1 MSKTRILITTTS
13 FQDTPGR
20 HHDLLPADQFEIER
34 ARGPLPEAEIL
45 RLVGAHDAI
54 ICGDDAFT
62 KPVLQKCLPK
72 LRVLSKYGIGVDKID
87 IPAATELKIPVTFCP
102 GVNHV
107 TVAEHTFGLL
117 LSLTRLIPPQDA
129 LIKKG
134 EWKRSTGR
142 ELAGK
147 TMGILGLGRIG
158 KEVAKRAKAF
168 DMNVCAFDLY
178 WDDAF
183 AKQYGVERKPAGEDV
198 LKTAEVVSLELTM
211 SGSRIVDQRDSHF
224 GARGWCACCP
234 FGQTDS
240 TIEQFA
246 CAFCSPTMTAS
257 TAPASP
263 RWRQW
268 PRGSARSTSSR
279 RTSSSPRWGTRSRI
293 HGPSR
298 SSGRRSIIAMRIAS
312 TVRRLTAS
320 RLASHCSRA
329 STSCSPESTSD
340 RIWATRCGTRGRSPR
355 RSRRRSSAS
364 VVSR

>member
-1 MSKTRILITTTS
+1 MTKHRILITTTS

-20 HHDLLPADQFEIER
+20 HHDLLPADQFDIDR

-45 RLVGAHDAI
+45 RLVGSHDAI

-62 KPVLQKCLPK
+62 KQVLQKCLPK

-129 LIKKG
+129 LIRKG

-158 KEVAKRAKAF
+158 KEVAKRARAF

-183 AKQYGVERKPAGEDV
+183 AKQVGVERKPTGEDV
-198 LKTAEVVSLELTM
+198 LKASEVVSLHMNLTDENKDYM
-211 SGSRIVDQRDSHF
+211 N
-224 GARGWCACCP
+224 
-234 FGQTDS
+234 
-240 TIEQFA
+240 
-246 CAFCSPTMTAS
+246 
-257 TAPASP
+257 
-263 RWRQW
+263 
-268 PRGSARSTSSR
+268 
-279 RTSSSPRWGTRSRI
+279 
-293 HGPSR
+293 
-298 SSGRRSIIAMRIAS
+298 
-312 TVRRLTAS
+312 AS
-320 RLASHCSRA
+320 RLAIMKRGAYLINCARGGLVHQGDIAAALKSGQLGGYGADVVEPEPIDKSNPLLGAPNVVLTPHTGSR
-329 STSCSPESTSD
+329 TYESVE
-340 RIWATRCGTRGRSPR
+340 RQALMAAENMIRVLGGQAPH
-355 RSRRRSSAS
+355 AQANKL
-364 VVSR
+364 

>member
-20 HHDLLPADQFEIER
+20 HHDLLPADQFEIDR
-34 ARGPLPEAEIL
+34 ARGPLAEADIL

-62 KPVLQKCLPK
+62 KPVLEKCLPK
-72 LRVLSKYGIGVDKID
+72 LKVLAKYGIGVDKID
-87 IPAATELKIPVTFCP
+87 IAAATALRIPVTFCP

-117 LSLTRLIPPQDA
+117 LSLTRLIPQQDA

-168 DMNVCAFDLY
+168 EMNVCAFDLY

-183 AKQYGVERKPAGEDV
+183 AKQYGVERKETGEDV
-198 LKTAEVVSLELTM
+198 LKASEVVSLHMNLTEENKDYINLGRIALM
-211 SGSRIVDQRDSHF
+211 KRGAYLLNCARGGLINQADVAGALKQGLLGGYGCDVVEPEPIEKTNPLLAAPNVVFTPHTGSRTYESVERQALMAAENMIRVLK
-224 GARGWCACCP
+224 G
-234 FGQTDS
+234 
-240 TIEQFA
+240 E
-246 CAFCSPTMTAS
+246 
-257 TAPASP
+257 APHA
-263 RWRQW
+263 Q
-268 PRGSARSTSSR
+268 ANKF
-279 RTSSSPRWGTRSRI
+279 
-293 HGPSR
+293 
-298 SSGRRSIIAMRIAS
+298 
-312 TVRRLTAS
+312 
-320 RLASHCSRA
+320 
-329 STSCSPESTSD
+329 
-340 RIWATRCGTRGRSPR
+340 
-355 RSRRRSSAS
+355 
-364 VVSR
+364 

>member
-20 HHDLLPADQFEIER
+20 HHDLLPADQFEIDR

-45 RLVGAHDAI
+45 RLVGQHDAI

-62 KPVLQKCLPK
+62 KQVLQKCLPK

-183 AKQYGVERKPAGEDV
+183 AKQYGVERKSTGEDV
-198 LKTAEVVSLELTM
+198 LKSSEVVSLHMNLTDENKEWLNASRISGM
-211 SGSRIVDQRDSHF
+211 KRGAYLLNCARGGLVHQGDIAAALKSGQLGGYGADVVEPEPIEKSNPLLGAPNVVLTPHTGSRTYESVERQALMAAENMIRVL
-224 GARGWCACCP
+224 G
-234 FGQTDS
+234 GQ
-240 TIEQFA
+240 
-246 CAFCSPTMTAS
+246 
-257 TAPASP
+257 APHA
-263 RWRQW
+263 Q
-268 PRGSARSTSSR
+268 ANK
-279 RTSSSPRWGTRSRI
+279 
-293 HGPSR
+293 
-298 SSGRRSIIAMRIAS
+298 
-312 TVRRLTAS
+312 L
-320 RLASHCSRA
+320 
-329 STSCSPESTSD
+329 
-340 RIWATRCGTRGRSPR
+340 
-355 RSRRRSSAS
+355 
-364 VVSR
+364 

>member
-20 HHDLLPADQFEIER
+20 HHDLLPADKFEIER

-45 RLVGAHDAI
+45 RLVGSHDAI

-62 KPVLQKCLPK
+62 KQVLQKCLPK

-87 IPAATELKIPVTFCP
+87 IPAATELRIPVTFCP

-158 KEVAKRAKAF
+158 KEVAKRARAF

-178 WDDAF
+178 WDEAF
-183 AKQYGVERKPAGEDV
+183 AKQYGVERKPTGEEV
-198 LKTAEVVSLELTM
+198 LKASEVVSLHMNLTEENKE
-211 SGSRIVDQRDSHF
+211 
-224 GARGWCACCP
+224 W
-234 FGQTDS
+234 
-240 TIEQFA
+240 
-246 CAFCSPTMTAS
+246 
-257 TAPASP
+257 
-263 RWRQW
+263 
-268 PRGSARSTSSR
+268 
-279 RTSSSPRWGTRSRI
+279 
-293 HGPSR
+293 
-298 SSGRRSIIAMRIAS
+298 
-312 TVRRLTAS
+312 LNAS
-320 RLASHCSRA
+320 RLATMKRGAYLINCARGGLVHQGDIAAALKSGQLGGYGADVVEPEPIEKSNPLLGAPNVVLTPHTGSR
-329 STSCSPESTSD
+329 TYESVE
-340 RIWATRCGTRGRSPR
+340 RQALMAAENMIRVLGGQAPH
-355 RSRRRSSAS
+355 AQANKL
-364 VVSR
+364 

>member
-45 RLVGAHDAI
+45 RLVGSHDAI

-183 AKQYGVERKPAGEDV
+183 AKQVGVERKQTGEEV
-198 LKTAEVVSLELTM
+198 LQASEVVSLHMNLTEENKEY
-211 SGSRIVDQRDSHF
+211 INQ
-224 GARGWCACCP
+224 
-234 FGQTDS
+234 
-240 TIEQFA
+240 
-246 CAFCSPTMTAS
+246 
-257 TAPASP
+257 
-263 RWRQW
+263 
-268 PRGSARSTSSR
+268 
-279 RTSSSPRWGTRSRI
+279 
-293 HGPSR
+293 
-298 SSGRRSIIAMRIAS
+298 
-312 TVRRLTAS
+312 S
-320 RLASHCSRA
+320 RLALMKRGAYLINCARGGLISQADVAAALKQGILGGYGADVVEPEPIEKTNPLLAAPNVVLTPHVASR
-329 STSCSPESTSD
+329 TYESVE
-340 RIWATRCGTRGRSPR
+340 RQATMAAENMIRVLKGEAPH
-355 RSRRRSSAS
+355 AQANKL
-364 VVSR
+364 

>member
-20 HHDLLPADQFEIER
+20 HHDLLPADQFEIDR

-45 RLVGAHDAI
+45 RLVGSHDAI

-62 KPVLQKCLPK
+62 KQVLQKCLPK

-158 KEVAKRAKAF
+158 KEVAKRARAF

-183 AKQYGVERKPAGEDV
+183 ANQHGVERKPTGEDV
-198 LKTAEVVSLELTM
+198 LKASEVVSLHMNLTDENKEYINLSRIAFM
-211 SGSRIVDQRDSHF
+211 KKGAYLINCARGGLIHQADVAAALKQGLLGGYGADVVEPEPIEKTNPLLGAPNVVLTPHTGSRTYESVERQAVMAAENMIRVL
-224 GARGWCACCP
+224 G
-234 FGQTDS
+234 GQ
-240 TIEQFA
+240 
-246 CAFCSPTMTAS
+246 
-257 TAPASP
+257 APHA
-263 RWRQW
+263 Q
-268 PRGSARSTSSR
+268 ANK
-279 RTSSSPRWGTRSRI
+279 
-293 HGPSR
+293 
-298 SSGRRSIIAMRIAS
+298 
-312 TVRRLTAS
+312 L
-320 RLASHCSRA
+320 
-329 STSCSPESTSD
+329 
-340 RIWATRCGTRGRSPR
+340 
-355 RSRRRSSAS
+355 
-364 VVSR
+364 

>member
-20 HHDLLPADQFEIER
+20 HHDLLPADQFEIDR

-45 RLVGAHDAI
+45 RLVGDHDAI

-62 KPVLQKCLPK
+62 RQVLEKCLPK
-72 LRVLSKYGIGVDKID
+72 LKVLAKYGIGVDKID
-87 IPAATELKIPVTFCP
+87 VAAATALKIPVTFCP

-117 LSLTRLIPPQDA
+117 LSLTRLIPQQDA

-183 AKQYGVERKPAGEDV
+183 AKQYGVVRKETGEDV
-198 LKTAEVVSLELTM
+198 LKESEVVSLHMNLTEENKDYINLNRIAFM
-211 SGSRIVDQRDSHF
+211 KRGAYLLNCARGGLVNQADVAAALKQGFLGGYGCDVVEPEPIDKSNPLLAAPNVVFTPHTGSRTYESVERQALMAAENMIRVLKGD
-224 GARGWCACCP
+224 
-234 FGQTDS
+234 
-240 TIEQFA
+240 
-246 CAFCSPTMTAS
+246 
-257 TAPASP
+257 APHA
-263 RWRQW
+263 Q
-268 PRGSARSTSSR
+268 ANKF
-279 RTSSSPRWGTRSRI
+279 
-293 HGPSR
+293 
-298 SSGRRSIIAMRIAS
+298 
-312 TVRRLTAS
+312 
-320 RLASHCSRA
+320 
-329 STSCSPESTSD
+329 
-340 RIWATRCGTRGRSPR
+340 
-355 RSRRRSSAS
+355 
-364 VVSR
+364 

>member
-1 MSKTRILITTTS
+1 MSNKTRILITTTS

-20 HHDLLPADQFEIER
+20 HHDLLPADQYEIER

-45 RLVGAHDAI
+45 KLVGSHDAI

-62 KPVLQKCLPK
+62 KQVLQKCLPK

-87 IPAATELKIPVTFCP
+87 IPAATDLKIPVTFCP

-158 KEVAKRAKAF
+158 KEVAKRARAF

-178 WDDAF
+178 WDEAF
-183 AKQYGVERKPAGEDV
+183 AKQHGVERKPTGEDV
-198 LKTAEVVSLELTM
+198 LKASEVVSLHMNLT
-211 SGSRIVDQRDSHF
+211 DENKE
-224 GARGWCACCP
+224 W
-234 FGQTDS
+234 
-240 TIEQFA
+240 
-246 CAFCSPTMTAS
+246 
-257 TAPASP
+257 
-263 RWRQW
+263 
-268 PRGSARSTSSR
+268 
-279 RTSSSPRWGTRSRI
+279 
-293 HGPSR
+293 
-298 SSGRRSIIAMRIAS
+298 
-312 TVRRLTAS
+312 LNAS
-320 RLASHCSRA
+320 RLSAMKRGAYLINCARGGLVHQGDIAAALKSGQLGGYGADVVEPEPIEKTNPLLGAPNVVLTPHTGSR
-329 STSCSPESTSD
+329 TYESVE
-340 RIWATRCGTRGRSPR
+340 RQALMAAENMLRVLGGQAPH
-355 RSRRRSSAS
+355 AQANK
-364 VVSR
+364 V

>member
-1 MSKTRILITTTS
+1 MTKTRILITTTS

-20 HHDLLPADQFEIER
+20 HHDLLPADQFEIDR

-45 RLVGAHDAI
+45 RLVGDHDAI

-62 KPVLQKCLPK
+62 KQVLQKCLPK

-87 IPAATELKIPVTFCP
+87 VAAATALKIPVTFCP

-117 LSLTRLIPPQDA
+117 LSLTRLIPQQDA

-158 KEVAKRAKAF
+158 KEVAKRARAF

-183 AKQYGVERKPAGEDV
+183 AKQYGVERKETGEDV
-198 LKTAEVVSLELTM
+198 LKASEVVSLHMNLTEENKDYINLARIAFM
-211 SGSRIVDQRDSHF
+211 KRGAYLLNCARGGLVNQADVAAALKQGLLGGYGCDVVEPEPIDKSNPLLAAPNVVFTPHTGSRTYESVERQAMMAAENMIRVLK
-224 GARGWCACCP
+224 G
-234 FGQTDS
+234 
-240 TIEQFA
+240 E
-246 CAFCSPTMTAS
+246 
-257 TAPASP
+257 APHA
-263 RWRQW
+263 Q
-268 PRGSARSTSSR
+268 ANK
-279 RTSSSPRWGTRSRI
+279 
-293 HGPSR
+293 
-298 SSGRRSIIAMRIAS
+298 
-312 TVRRLTAS
+312 L
-320 RLASHCSRA
+320 
-329 STSCSPESTSD
+329 
-340 RIWATRCGTRGRSPR
+340 
-355 RSRRRSSAS
+355 
-364 VVSR
+364 

>member
-1 MSKTRILITTTS
+1 MSKMRILITTTS

-20 HHDLLPADQFEIER
+20 HHDLLPADQFEIDR

-45 RLVGAHDAI
+45 RLVGTHDAI

-62 KPVLQKCLPK
+62 KPVLEKCLPK
-72 LRVLSKYGIGVDKID
+72 LKVLAKYGIGVDKID
-87 IPAATELKIPVTFCP
+87 VAAATALRIPVTFCP

-117 LSLTRLIPPQDA
+117 LSLTRLIPQQDA

-183 AKQYGVERKPAGEDV
+183 AKQYGVERKPTGEDV
-198 LKTAEVVSLELTM
+198 LKSSEVVSLHMNLTEENKDYINTARIALM
-211 SGSRIVDQRDSHF
+211 KRGAYLLNCARGGLINQADVAAALKQGLLGGYGCDVVEPEPIDKSNPLLGAPNVVFTPHTGSRTYESVERQALMAAENMIRVLK
-224 GARGWCACCP
+224 G
-234 FGQTDS
+234 
-240 TIEQFA
+240 E
-246 CAFCSPTMTAS
+246 
-257 TAPASP
+257 APHA
-263 RWRQW
+263 Q
-268 PRGSARSTSSR
+268 ANKF
-279 RTSSSPRWGTRSRI
+279 
-293 HGPSR
+293 
-298 SSGRRSIIAMRIAS
+298 
-312 TVRRLTAS
+312 
-320 RLASHCSRA
+320 
-329 STSCSPESTSD
+329 
-340 RIWATRCGTRGRSPR
+340 
-355 RSRRRSSAS
+355 
-364 VVSR
+364 

>member
-45 RLVGAHDAI
+45 RLVGSHDAI

-62 KPVLQKCLPK
+62 KQVLQKCLPK

-183 AKQYGVERKPAGEDV
+183 AKQVGVERKPTGEDV
-198 LKTAEVVSLELTM
+198 LKASEVVSLHMNLTEENKEYVNLSRIAFM
-211 SGSRIVDQRDSHF
+211 KKGAYLINCARGGLINQADVAAALKQGLLGGYGADVVEPEPIEKSNPLLGAPNVVLTPHTGSRTYESVERQALMAAENMIRVL
-224 GARGWCACCP
+224 G
-234 FGQTDS
+234 GQ
-240 TIEQFA
+240 
-246 CAFCSPTMTAS
+246 
-257 TAPASP
+257 APHA
-263 RWRQW
+263 Q
-268 PRGSARSTSSR
+268 ANK
-279 RTSSSPRWGTRSRI
+279 
-293 HGPSR
+293 
-298 SSGRRSIIAMRIAS
+298 
-312 TVRRLTAS
+312 L
-320 RLASHCSRA
+320 
-329 STSCSPESTSD
+329 
-340 RIWATRCGTRGRSPR
+340 
-355 RSRRRSSAS
+355 
-364 VVSR
+364 

>member
-20 HHDLLPADQFEIER
+20 HHELLPADTFEIER

-45 RLVGAHDAI
+45 KLVGTHDAI

-62 KPVLQKCLPK
+62 RPVLEKCLPR

-87 IPAATELKIPVTFCP
+87 IPAATALKIPVTFCP

-129 LIKKG
+129 MIKKG

-158 KEVAKRAKAF
+158 KEVAKRARAF

-183 AKQYGVERKPAGEDV
+183 AKQYGVERKPTGEDV
-198 LKTAEVVSLELTM
+198 LKASEVVSLHMNLTEENK
-211 SGSRIVDQRDSHF
+211 D
-224 GARGWCACCP
+224 W
-234 FGQTDS
+234 
-240 TIEQFA
+240 
-246 CAFCSPTMTAS
+246 
-257 TAPASP
+257 
-263 RWRQW
+263 
-268 PRGSARSTSSR
+268 
-279 RTSSSPRWGTRSRI
+279 
-293 HGPSR
+293 
-298 SSGRRSIIAMRIAS
+298 
-312 TVRRLTAS
+312 LNAS
-320 RLASHCSRA
+320 RLGVMKRGAYLINCARGGLVHQGDISAALKSGQLGGYGADVVEPEPIEKTNPLLGAPNVVLTPHTGSR
-329 STSCSPESTSD
+329 TFESVE
-340 RIWATRCGTRGRSPR
+340 RQALMAAENMIRVLGGQAPH
-355 RSRRRSSAS
+355 AQANKL
-364 VVSR
+364 

>member
-45 RLVGAHDAI
+45 RLVGSHDAI

-62 KPVLQKCLPK
+62 KQVLQKCLPK

-168 DMNVCAFDLY
+168 DMNVVAFDLY

-183 AKQYGVERKPAGEDV
+183 AKQYGVERKPTGEDV
-198 LKTAEVVSLELTM
+198 LKASEVVSLHMNLTEENKE
-211 SGSRIVDQRDSHF
+211 
-224 GARGWCACCP
+224 W
-234 FGQTDS
+234 
-240 TIEQFA
+240 
-246 CAFCSPTMTAS
+246 
-257 TAPASP
+257 
-263 RWRQW
+263 
-268 PRGSARSTSSR
+268 
-279 RTSSSPRWGTRSRI
+279 
-293 HGPSR
+293 
-298 SSGRRSIIAMRIAS
+298 
-312 TVRRLTAS
+312 LNAS
-320 RLASHCSRA
+320 RLSTMKRGAYLINCARGGLVHQGDIAAALKSGQLGGYGADVVEPEPIEKTNPLLGAPNVVLTPHTGSR
-329 STSCSPESTSD
+329 TYESVE
-340 RIWATRCGTRGRSPR
+340 RQALMAAENMIRVLGGQAPH
-355 RSRRRSSAS
+355 AQANKL
-364 VVSR
+364 